1 MSDDY
6 DPLEVIGRGSFGTVR
21 KVRHKES
28 GQILV
33 RKEIEYV
40 LMNNQERNQIISE
53 LRILRELDHEH
64 IVKYWRHDHDAPLK
78 AIHIYMEYCDGGDL
92 AGLIKKFRQEK
103 ERVPEQFVWQVMVQM
118 LLALHRCHYGH
129 DAPKVDL
136 FTAETRRAPSIN
148 LETVIIH
155 RDIKPDN
162 IFLVD
167 LNKQVKLGDF
177 GLAKMINTTK
187 QEFAQTYVGTPYY
200 MSPEVLMDN
209 PYLPV
214 CDVWLLG
221 CVLFELC
228 TLQPPFLALSHLQLQ
243 NKIKAG
249 KIPEINAAHYLVH
262 LRQIIRDCITV
273 DPSERP
279 LVHDLLNNLS
289 VQFLR
294 KEIDLKLW
302 QKTQL
307 DYQKQLSIRDDDLHK
322 REQQV
327 LQREQ
332 HIHQQE
338 QQMRQRE
345 QQLRQREQ
353 LLVESRGPYND
364 LQKQL
369 SLMEQDLICKD
380 ALVTKVEGK
389 YQDIVKRY
397 NDQRQD
403 FDDQMAAVHRKF
415 AQRLKLLE
423 EEVDMKRRQLD
434 LENKELRLNYQR
446 EFRMV
451 VEKEVNARLR
461 ELLHKQ
467 ESPALH
473 TPPIQMGSKT
483 PQLSRPR
490 GPQKLNDRL
499 PLKINN
505 EEYFGYKTPLPR
517 PLPVRKR
524 ITPYEGGKP
533 AHARV

>member
-64 IVKYWRHDHDAPLK
+64 IVKYWRHDHDAPHK

-92 AGLIKKFRQEK
+92 AGLIKQFRQQK
-103 ERVPEQFVWQVMVQM
+103 ERVPEEFVWQVLVQM

-136 FTAETRRAPSIN
+136 FKADAGHAPSIN

-162 IFLVD
+162 IFLVN
-167 LNKQVKLGDF
+167 LGKQVKLGDF

-187 QEFAQTYVGTPYY
+187 HEFAQTYVGTPYY

-249 KIPEINAAHYLVH
+249 KIPEINPNHYLSQ

-273 DPSERP
+273 DPSIRP
-279 LVHDLLNNLS
+279 LVHDLLNNLA
-289 VQFLR
+289 VRFLR
-294 KEIDLKLW
+294 KEIELKQML
-302 QKTQL
+302 KTLL
-307 DYQKQLSIRDDDLHK
+307 DVQKQLSARADDLH
-322 REQQV
+322 
-327 LQREQ
+327 
-332 HIHQQE
+332 
-338 QQMRQRE
+338 
-345 QQLRQREQ
+345 QREQ
-353 LLVESRGPYND
+353 LLLAESRGLHND

-369 SLMEQDLICKD
+369 SLVEEELMRKD
-380 ALVTKVEGK
+380 ALVTNLEGK
-389 YQDIVKRY
+389 LQEVIKRSK
-397 NDQRQD
+397 DQRED
-403 FDDQMAAVHRKF
+403 FEDQMAALHRKY
-415 AQRLKLLE
+415 AQRSKLME

-434 LENKELRLNYQR
+434 MENKELRLNYQR

-451 VEKEVNARLR
+451 VDQEVNARLK
-461 ELLHKQ
+461 EIMHKQ
-467 ESPALH
+467 PATLH
-473 TPPIQMGSKT
+473 TPPAPLGTKT
-483 PQLSRPR
+483 PQLTRPK
-490 GPQKLNDRL
+490 GPKELVDRL
-499 PLKINN
+499 PLKIRND
-505 EEYFGYKTPLPR
+505 EYFAYKNPLPR
-517 PLPVRKR
+517 PLPVKKR
-524 ITPYEGGKP
+524 VTDELERMTVEKRRLPEFEAVLQRG
-533 AHARV
+533 R